1 MSTFQKKSKSHIQQK
16 YYHKHKKNTNIR
28 FNDVTFVF
36 DRYFCIW
43 FIDFMFK
50 GKMLLDYTNL
60 CSPNQYK
67 INYKII
73 LKICQ

>member
-1 MSTFQKKSKSHIQQK
+1 MSTFQK
-16 YYHKHKKNTNIR
+16 YYHKHEKNANIR
-28 FNDVTFVF
+28 FIDVTFIF

-43 FIDFMFK
+43 FIDFMLK
-50 GKMLLDYTNL
+50 DKMLLDYTNL